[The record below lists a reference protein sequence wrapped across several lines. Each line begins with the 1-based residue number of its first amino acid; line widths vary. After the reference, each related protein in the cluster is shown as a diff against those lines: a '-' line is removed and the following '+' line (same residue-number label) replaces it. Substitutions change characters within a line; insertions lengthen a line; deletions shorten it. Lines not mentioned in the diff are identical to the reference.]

1 MENKWIDDRYFRILF
16 GVMIVGLVIIA
27 IIPRKIML
35 IGSAN
40 DSSGLFNMDGNGV
53 DNSSDD
59 SIYSDD
65 DLEEIYE
72 VD

>member
-1 MENKWIDDRYFRILF
+1 MENKWIDDQYFRILF
-16 GVMIVGLVIIA
+16 AVMIVGLVIIA
-27 IIPRKIML
+27 IIPRKVML

-59 SIYSDD
+59 SVYTDD
-65 DLEEIYE
+65 ALEEIYE
-72 VD
+72 VE